1 MFNIKK
7 SSVIAIALMM
17 AVICQACGSR
27 TEAETSGEISGET
40 SSSVSSSQITETSAE
55 TSYAAIDHEK
65 YAKEFIGYLTDF
77 GTAVLGYNI
86 KVTQCAYYL
95 YSLTADNRIDQTD
108 PAAVKNALIA
118 EYSKLDPEMKEVMKA
133 NYNESAALI
142 NECNLDD
149 SVIRCF
155 SDLDKEEEM
164 RKLIHDAAAH
174 NSWIALKEIMS
185 EVVRQI

>member
-65 YAKEFIGYLTDF
+65 YAKEFIG
-77 GTAVLGYNI
+77 
-86 KVTQCAYYL
+86 
-95 YSLTADNRIDQTD
+95 
-108 PAAVKNALIA
+108 
-118 EYSKLDPEMKEVMKA
+118 
-133 NYNESAALI
+133 
-142 NECNLDD
+142 
-149 SVIRCF
+149 
-155 SDLDKEEEM
+155 
-164 RKLIHDAAAH
+164 
-174 NSWIALKEIMS
+174 
-185 EVVRQI
+185 